1 MFEKI
6 VLIVSYQQDVHAQ
19 HVLQKLEDCG
29 VRGVLLNVGE
39 YPHSFESS
47 LLLNPQYG
55 LDARF
60 FTGATALPVN
70 NIIGVWWRR
79 PLGAYR
85 AETTTMMEKY
95 ITSEA
100 EAYIRSLP
108 YMLGG
113 ARWVSNPEATRI
125 ASRKPYQLLVA
136 QRIGLRIPN
145 TFVGNSKSTAIAF
158 LEQMKDKNIVAKSVC
173 SGFVRLNQA
182 ANDVEDLNRVI
193 YTKRISRTSIMDHL
207 DWVPNCPFILQEEIE
222 KDFDVRVT
230 VVGNK
235 VFAVAVMAEADD
247 GRMRGVD
254 WRHHEYRRKYSHHI
268 LPNEVTE
275 LCRKVT
281 IELGLSFGC
290 IDLGYSVKEGYTF
303 FEINPQ
309 GQWLPSETVVG
320 HPISDALVGLLLS

>member
-1 MFEKI
+1 MSQKI
-6 VLIVSYQQDVHAQ
+6 VLVVSYQQDVHAQ
-19 HVLQKLEDCG
+19 YVLQKLEDRG
-29 VRGVLLNVGE
+29 VRGVLLNLGE
-39 YPHSFESS
+39 YPSSFESA
-47 LLLNPQYG
+47 LLLNPQHG
-55 LDARF
+55 LDTSF
-60 FTGATALPVN
+60 FTEAVSLPIN
-70 NIIGVWWRR
+70 NIVGVWWRR

-85 AETTTMMEKY
+85 AEPTTMMEKY
-95 ITSEA
+95 IASEA
-100 EAYIRSLP
+100 ESYMRSLP
-108 YMLGG
+108 YMLGD

-136 QRIGLRIPN
+136 QRVGLSIPN
-145 TFVGNSKSTAIAF
+145 TFVGNSRSAAIEF
-158 LEQMKDKNIVAKSVC
+158 LRQMKDKNIVAKSVC

-182 ANDVEDLNRVI
+182 VNDTEGLNRVI
-193 YTKRISRTSIMDHL
+193 YTKRISCMSIMSHL
-207 DWVPNCPFILQEEIE
+207 DLVPNCPFILQEEIK

-247 GRMRGVD
+247 GRTLGVD
-254 WRHHEYRRKYSHHI
+254 WRHHKYRRKYSHHI

-275 LCRKVT
+275 LCRKIT

-320 HPISDALVGLLLS
+320 HPISDTLVELLLS